1 MAYPH
6 GSVVLAPAT
15 FKTGVRPY
23 CIVSNGRRPYQGEE
37 YTIATV
43 TSRERDG
50 AIELTPATLSDGRLV
65 RYPSFVNP
73 WGLHVVRAEQV
84 ERRVAQLS
92 RETMKRVVQAAVGYM
107 EPV

>member
-15 FKTGVRPY
+15 FKTGIRPY
-23 CIVSNGRRPYQGEE
+23 CVVSNGRRPYQGEE

-43 TSRERDG
+43 TSRERNE
-50 AIELTPATLSDGRLV
+50 AIEVTPETLSDGRLA

-84 ERRVAQLS
+84 EKRVAQLS
-92 RETMKRVVQAAVGYM
+92 RETLKRVVQALVGYV
-107 EPV
+107 EPL